1 MRQDSDE
8 TNKVHMTSQYYTGTS
23 SSNFMFPVHS
33 SNADITMVSDAPV
46 AFGVVYDAVDFLW
59 LLVACHVAGSYE
71 LASHHVLCMCMPTN
85 LVLHP

>member
-23 SSNFMFPVHS
+23 SSNFMFPDHS
-33 SNADITMVSDAPV
+33 SNADMTMVSDAPPV
-46 AFGVVYDAVDFLW
+46 EFDVVYDTVDFLW

-71 LASHHVLCMCMPTN
+71 LASHHVLCMPTN